1 MSPRLLSLTTL
12 GGALGCGL
20 VAGFLFAFSCV
31 VMPALARLPPP
42 QGIAAMQ
49 SINIVVINRWFLA
62 VFLGTAAAC
71 GVLVVVSVLRW
82 NDPGAWLRL
91 GGALLYLVGTIA
103 LTRLYHIPRNDV
115 LATLDPGSADAAVW
129 WARYVAS
136 WTTWNHVRT
145 LAALLAA
152 AALTWS
158 MKLRA

>member
-1 MSPRLLSLTTL
+1 MSLTTL

-31 VMPALARLPPP
+31 VMPALARLSPP

-49 SINIVVINRWFLA
+49 SINIVVINRLFLA

-71 GVLVVVSVLRW
+71 GVLVVFSLLRW
-82 NDPGAWLRL
+82 SEPGAWLRL

-103 LTRLYHIPRNDV
+103 LTRLYHIPRNDA
-115 LATLDPGSADAAVW
+115 LDKLDPSTAEAAIQ

-145 LAALLAA
+145 VAALLAA

-158 MKLRA
+158 MKLRS